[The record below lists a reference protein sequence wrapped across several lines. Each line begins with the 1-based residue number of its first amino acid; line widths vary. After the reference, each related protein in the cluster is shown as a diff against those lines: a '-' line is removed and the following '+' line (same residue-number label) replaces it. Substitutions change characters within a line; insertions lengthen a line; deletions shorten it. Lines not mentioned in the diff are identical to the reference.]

1 MFKNYDNSPADPGD
15 HINDILWKGPERNV
29 EVSDVYYYIYIID
42 YILVGVFRI
51 PIILR
56 VLHSRSLI
64 FKVRESH
71 PASEQII
78 PQDKR
83 YVSSVLFQIP

>member
-1 MFKNYDNSPADPGD
+1 MVQVIMGIMQRYLNPYVSYKNYDNSPVDPGD

-56 VLHSRSLI
+56 VLHS
-64 FKVRESH
+64 V
-71 PASEQII
+71 
-78 PQDKR
+78 
-83 YVSSVLFQIP
+83 